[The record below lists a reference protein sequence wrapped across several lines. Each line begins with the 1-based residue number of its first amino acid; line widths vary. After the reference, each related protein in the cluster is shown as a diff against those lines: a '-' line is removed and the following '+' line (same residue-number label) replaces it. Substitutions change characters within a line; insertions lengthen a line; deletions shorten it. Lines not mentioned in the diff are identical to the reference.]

1 LRTFSSLDVS
11 DAVFRGAADMDIPIN
26 CRTLGFTVI
35 QPHVQLFTVGLIPD
49 GLYIVRVSMRTGLHL
64 FSYF

>member
-1 LRTFSSLDVS
+1 
-11 DAVFRGAADMDIPIN
+11 
-26 CRTLGFTVI
+26 LGFTVI